1 MPTTDRR
8 HSPRIKLDQ
17 LAYLNIEP
25 DNGGIVLNVSEEGL
39 CFHSMSPI
47 QPEGPLRL
55 SLQEL
60 NRKIDICGELVWTD
74 DVRKSGGVR
83 FNTLTK
89 EARERISDWT
99 QLSDP
104 VVGARSTLG
113 AALLKALPTA
123 DSRRITRPFTPS
135 IDSWK
140 SGRRFRIS
148 GFTRG
153 LAAGILLSLGTFS
166 VLLFSYQHR
175 ADFGESLIRIGKRLA
190 GRPAADSA
198 PQSTPQ
204 PIVAVSSAA
213 PTQAALPTE
222 ATNSVKTPPHEESS
236 KADADA
242 KADAKADDD
251 VTVRLSTLPRP
262 VETAR
267 NAAVSPTNVRPKAN
281 SAATESAASELNPPA
296 LPPTKSAN
304 TLFSLFPR
312 SERPASIPK
321 PDLMVA
327 SVHSE
332 VAPSPSRSPMS
343 LRVQMF
349 FDLGRFKRE
358 PTARG
363 LREKLAELGVE
374 STVVSKRR
382 LWGNS
387 YQVLAGPYDDG
398 GAEKQIYTA
407 LLSHGYKPRPFE
419 RGTRD
424 FAFHSKVTI
433 DGSPLPTGNFTVAWE
448 SYIAD
453 ARVKF
458 THGNDLV
465 AAVDGTW
472 VKHSAKFDQNE
483 YVYQLQPDGSRPLLE
498 LHFGGMD
505 RALVF
510 RKEQP

>member
-8 HSPRIKLDQ
+8 HSPRTKLDQ

-47 QPEGPLRL
+47 QPDGPLRL

-60 NRKIDICGELVWTD
+60 NRKIDIGGELVWTD
-74 DVRKSGGVR
+74 DVKKSGGVR

-89 EARERISDWT
+89 EARERISDWI
-99 QLSDP
+99 QSSDP
-104 VVGARSTLG
+104 VGGARSTLG
-113 AALLKALPTA
+113 AALLKALPMA
-123 DSRRITRPFTPS
+123 GSRRITRPFRPA

-140 SGRRFRIS
+140 SGRRLKIS

-153 LAAGILLSLGTFS
+153 LAAGMLLSLGTFS

-190 GRPAADSA
+190 GKPAADSA
-198 PQSTPQ
+198 TQSTPQ

-213 PTQAALPTE
+213 PAQAVIPAE
-222 ATNSVKTPPHEESS
+222 AKNSVKAPLHEESS
-236 KADADA
+236 HADA
-242 KADAKADDD
+242 KADD
-251 VTVRLSTLPRP
+251 VTVRLSTPPRAAAP
-262 VETAR
+262 AP
-267 NAAVSPTNVRPKAN
+267 NAALSPKNIMHQAN
-281 SAATESAASELNPPA
+281 AAATESAASDLNPPA
-296 LPPTKSAN
+296 LPATKSAS
-304 TLFSLFPR
+304 TIFSLFPR
-312 SERPASIPK
+312 SERPVPVPK
-321 PDLMVA
+321 PDLMAV

-332 VAPSPSRSPMS
+332 VAPSLSRSAMS
-343 LRVQMF
+343 VRVQMF

-358 PTARG
+358 PMAKG

-374 STVVSKRR
+374 STVVPKRR

-398 GAEKQIYTA
+398 NAEKQIYTA

-424 FAFHSKVTI
+424 FAFHSKVTL

-510 RKEQP
+510 RKDQP

>member
-8 HSPRIKLDQ
+8 HSPRTKLDQ

-39 CFHSMSPI
+39 CFRSMSPI
-47 QPEGPLRL
+47 QPDGPLRL

-60 NRKIDICGELVWTD
+60 NRKIDICGELVWSD
-74 DVRKSGGVR
+74 DVKKSGGVR
-83 FNTLTK
+83 FDTLTK
-89 EARERISDWT
+89 EARERISDWI
-99 QLSDP
+99 QPSDP

-123 DSRRITRPFTPS
+123 DSRRITRPLRPAIET
-135 IDSWK
+135 WK
-140 SGRRFRIS
+140 SPRRLKIS

-153 LAAGILLSLGTFS
+153 LAAGILLSLATFS

-175 ADFGESLIRIGKRLA
+175 ADFGESLIRVGKRLA
-190 GRPAADSA
+190 GKPAADSA

-204 PIVAVSSAA
+204 PIVAVNPA
-213 PTQAALPTE
+213 PPAQAAIAAE
-222 ATNSVKTPPHEESS
+222 AKNAVKTSLHEESS
-236 KADADA
+236 PADA
-242 KADAKADDD
+242 KADD
-251 VTVRLSTLPRP
+251 VTVRLSTPPRP
-262 VETAR
+262 AAPAPK
-267 NAAVSPTNVRPKAN
+267 AAVSSTNIMHESN
-281 SAATESAASELNPPA
+281 SAATESATSELNPPT
-296 LPPTKSAN
+296 LPATKSAN
-304 TLFSLFPR
+304 TIFSLFPK

-321 PDLMVA
+321 PELMAA

-332 VAPSPSRSPMS
+332 VAPSLSRSPMS

-358 PTARG
+358 PMATG

-374 STVVSKRR
+374 STVVPKRR

-398 GAEKQIYTA
+398 NAEKHIYAA

-510 RKEQP
+510 RKE

>member
-8 HSPRIKLDQ
+8 HSPRTKLDR

-47 QPEGPLRL
+47 QPDGPLRL

-60 NRKIDICGELVWTD
+60 NRKIDLCGELVWTD
-74 DVRKSGGVR
+74 DVKKSGGVR

-89 EARERISDWT
+89 EARDRISDWM
-99 QLSDP
+99 QASDP

-113 AALLKALPTA
+113 AALLKALPSA
-123 DSRRITRPFTPS
+123 DSRRITRPFGPA
-135 IDSWK
+135 IASWK
-140 SGRRFRIS
+140 SGRRVKIS

-175 ADFGESLIRIGKRLA
+175 ADFGESLIRVGKRLA
-190 GRPAADSA
+190 GKQASDSA
-198 PQSTPQ
+198 PPATPQ
-204 PIVAVSSAA
+204 PVVAVTSPAPAQAVIPAEAKSSA
-213 PTQAALPTE
+213 
-222 ATNSVKTPPHEESS
+222 KPPSREESS
-236 KADADA
+236 HPDAEP
-242 KADAKADDD
+242 DD
-251 VTVRLSTLPRP
+251 VTVRQLTHPRR
-262 VETAR
+262 VEAAP
-267 NAAVSPTNVRPKAN
+267 NVAVSPKNTTHE
-281 SAATESAASELNPPA
+281 SAAGESTASELNPPA
-296 LPPTKSAN
+296 LPATKSAN

-312 SERPASIPK
+312 SERPASVAK
-321 PDLMVA
+321 PDLAVA
-327 SVHSE
+327 SVHNE

-358 PTARG
+358 PMAKDV
-363 LREKLAELGVE
+363 REKLAQFGVE
-374 STVVSKRR
+374 STVVPKRR

-398 GAEKQIYTA
+398 NAEKQIYTA

-424 FAFHSKVTI
+424 FAFHSKVSI
-433 DGSPLPTGNFTVAWE
+433 DGSPLPTGSFTVAWE

-453 ARVKF
+453 AKVKF

-483 YVYQLQPDGSRPLLE
+483 YVYHVQPDGSRPLLE

-510 RKEQP
+510 RKERP